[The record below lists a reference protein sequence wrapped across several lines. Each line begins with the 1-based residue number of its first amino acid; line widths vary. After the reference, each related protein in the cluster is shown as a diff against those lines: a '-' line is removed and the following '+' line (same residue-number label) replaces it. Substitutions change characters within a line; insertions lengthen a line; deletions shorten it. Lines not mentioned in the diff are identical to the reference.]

1 MEYKVKYKNSLST
14 FLDSSYPQSSEVFL
28 LLGNVWYDMW
38 IAVNGADATDAWR
51 TLFLESGKDTG
62 FEKHLSQGKQVFIF
76 RSQESALN
84 WPSRRMFAGGR
95 IIIVKLDDVGGYV
108 TDIHR

>member
-38 IAVNGADATDAWR
+38 IAVNGADATDA
-51 TLFLESGKDTG
+51 
-62 FEKHLSQGKQVFIF
+62 
-76 RSQESALN
+76 
-84 WPSRRMFAGGR
+84 
-95 IIIVKLDDVGGYV
+95 
-108 TDIHR
+108 